1 MGQELARAFPVARET
16 FQEADDLLGAFLS
29 RICWEGPEEELTL
42 TVNTQPALL
51 VHSIAVL
58 RVIGA
63 ELGPVT
69 MAAGHS
75 LGEFSAHVAA
85 GTFSFADGLR
95 AVRLRG
101 RLMAGSGETRPGAMA
116 AVLGLDDDVVE
127 QVCAEASRE
136 GALMVPANYNAPGQ
150 VVISGDAE
158 ALDPVSGAL
167 KAKGAKRVLP
177 LKVSGAFHSPLMQ
190 PALEGL
196 REGLEGIDFSAA
208 SYPVVSNVTA
218 EPVHGGED
226 ARALLLRQIISPVRW
241 GASVGRMVAEGVDRF
256 FELGSGSVLCG
267 LNRRNA
273 PDATC
278 ISLGSPGDLDKV
290 AR

>member
-1 MGQELARAFPVARET
+1 MGRDLADAFPVARET
-16 FQEADDLLGAFLS
+16 FEEADELLGVSLS

-42 TVNTQPALL
+42 TRNTQPALL

-58 RVIGA
+58 RVVGGD
-63 ELGPVT
+63 LGPVH
-69 MAAGHS
+69 MAGGHS

-85 GTFSFADGLR
+85 GTLSFADGLR

-101 RLMAGSGETRPGAMA
+101 SLMADSGEARPGAMA

-127 QVCAEASRE
+127 RVCGEASRE

-150 VVISGDAE
+150 VVISGDAD
-158 ALDPVSGAL
+158 ALGPVSEAL
-167 KAKGAKRVLP
+167 KAAGAKRVLP

-196 REGLEGIDFSAA
+196 REGLYGIDFSAA
-208 SYPVVSNVTA
+208 SFPVVSNVTA
-218 EPVHGGED
+218 EPVSDGEA
-226 ARALLLRQIISPVRW
+226 ARELLLRQMTSPVRW
-241 GASVGRMVAEGVDRF
+241 GASVARMLADGVDRF

-278 ISLGSPGDLDKV
+278 TSLGSPADLDKV
-290 AR
+290 AG

>member
-1 MGQELARAFPVARET
+1 MGQDLAGAFPVARET
-16 FQEADDLLGAFLS
+16 FQEADDLLGMALS

-42 TVNTQPALL
+42 TRNTQPALL

-58 RVIGA
+58 RVIGE
-63 ELGPVT
+63 ELGPVV
-69 MAAGHS
+69 MAGGHS

-85 GTFSFADGLR
+85 GTLSFADGLR

-101 RLMAGSGETRPGAMA
+101 SLMAESGVARPGAMA

-127 QVCAEASRE
+127 RVCSEASTE
-136 GALMVPANYNAPGQ
+136 GAVMVPANYNGPGQ
-150 VVISGDAE
+150 VVISGDAGALAPVSE
-158 ALDPVSGAL
+158 ALRA
-167 KAKGAKRVLP
+167 AGAKRVLP

-190 PALEGL
+190 PAREGL
-196 REGLEGIDFSAA
+196 REGLYGIDFSAA

-218 EPVHGGED
+218 EPVEGGEA
-226 ARALLLRQIISPVRW
+226 ARDLLLRQMTSPVRW
-241 GASVGRMVAEGVDRF
+241 GASVARMVAEGVDRF

-273 PDATC
+273 PDTTC
-278 ISLGSPGDLDKV
+278 ISLGSPANLDRV
-290 AR
+290 SG

>member
-1 MGQELARAFPVARET
+1 MGQELARAFPVARQT
-16 FQEADDLLGAFLS
+16 FEEADELLGFTLS
-29 RICWEGPEEELTL
+29 RICWEGPEDELTL
-42 TVNTQPALL
+42 TRNTQPALL

-58 RVIGA
+58 RVIGS
-63 ELGPVT
+63 ELGPVR
-69 MAAGHS
+69 MAGGHS

-85 GTFSFADGLR
+85 GTLAFADGLR

-101 RLMAGSGETRPGAMA
+101 SLMAESGVARPGAMA
-116 AVLGLDDDVVE
+116 AVLGLDDEVVE
-127 QVCAEASRE
+127 RVCREASRE

-150 VVISGDAE
+150 VVISGDAD
-158 ALDPVSGAL
+158 ALGPVSEAL
-167 KAKGAKRVLP
+167 KAAGAKRILP

-196 REGLEGIDFSAA
+196 REGLYGIDFSAA

-218 EPVHGGED
+218 EPVEGGEA
-226 ARALLLRQIISPVRW
+226 ARELLLRQMTSPVRW
-241 GASVGRMVAEGVDRF
+241 GASVARMLADGVDRF

-278 ISLGSPGDLDKV
+278 IALGTPADLDKV
-290 AR
+290 AG